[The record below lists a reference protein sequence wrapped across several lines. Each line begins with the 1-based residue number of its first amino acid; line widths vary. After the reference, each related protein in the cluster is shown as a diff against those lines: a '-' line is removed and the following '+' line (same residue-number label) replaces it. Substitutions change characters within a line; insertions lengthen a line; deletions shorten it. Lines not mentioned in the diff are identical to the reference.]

1 MSKLS
6 VFIHNHATLVDN
18 VAGFLSLGLSFLPVP
33 NIIKAPLL
41 GAVDQLKATAE
52 NMHNSAETVIEQLI
66 ADALAGAQVDETSPQ
81 IQTQAQQLQQA
92 AAAVQSSAMT
102 VNSNINELVAAPKPT
117 NTLIQP
123 VEVVTPKVAIEP
135 VVEPESIPVT
145 GEVPQVT
152 EEVPPE
158 A

>member
-18 VAGFLSLGLSFLPVP
+18 VAGFLGLGLTFLPVP

-102 VNSNINELVAAPKPT
+102 VNSNINELAAAPKPT

-123 VEVVTPKVAIEP
+123 VEVVKTEP
-135 VVEPESIPVT
+135 VVETVVEPV
-145 GEVPQVT
+145 EPVT
-152 EEVPPE
+152 EEEQPE